1 MCVYVHLCACACI
14 IKRGSYL
21 TNHTPL
27 LPFILATHETRINA
41 KSGFGAFKLFF
52 FFIKDCLSQQ
62 FASFFYLGISQLK
75 MSDRARGGLTF
86 SILMVSHALFFIF

>member
-41 KSGFGAFKLFF
+41 KSVFGAFKFI
-52 FFIKDCLSQQ
+52 FIKDCLSQQ
-62 FASFFYLGISQLK
+62 FASFFSWGFLNS
-75 MSDRARGGLTF
+75 RCLTE
-86 SILMVSHALFFIF
+86 LEEVSHSAF